1 MPDEKQAQ
9 SIPEPEV
16 PLNAARG
23 EKGENLNPVG
33 PDGTA
38 APQAQM
44 PAQDAEVL
52 SHTLPSRQEF
62 ARDFLAGKASGL
74 MERLAPDAKTS
85 DVEGWV
91 EDDETVDRLARWHRE
106 SPDG

>member
-1 MPDEKQAQ
+1 MPDEKQNNT
-9 SIPEPEV
+9 PEPEV

-23 EKGENLNPVG
+23 QKGQNLDPVG
-33 PDGTA
+33 PDGA
-38 APQAQM
+38 AEPEAQM

-52 SHTLPSRQEF
+52 SHTLPSRQDF

-74 MERLAPDAKTS
+74 MERLAPGAKTS

>member
-1 MPDEKQAQ
+1 MPDANDKKPA
-9 SIPEPEV
+9 PEV

-23 EKGENLNPVG
+23 QQGDVPDPVG
-33 PDGTA
+33 PDGKASQQA
-38 APQAQM
+38 AM
-44 PAQDAEVL
+44 PPADAEVL
-52 SHTLPSRQEF
+52 NHTLPSRQDF
-62 ARDFLAGKASGL
+62 ARDFLAGKTSGL
-74 MERLAPDAKTS
+74 MERLAPNAKVS

>member
-1 MPDEKQAQ
+1 MPDKDTA
-9 SIPEPEV
+9 PTPEV

-23 EKGENLNPVG
+23 QKGGHLHPVG

-38 APQAQM
+38 PADSQM
-44 PAQDAEVL
+44 PPQDAEVL
-52 SHTLPSRQEF
+52 SHTLPARQGY
-62 ARDFLAGKASGL
+62 ARDFLAGKAAGL
-74 MERLAPDAKTS
+74 MERLAPNAQTS

-91 EDDETVDRLARWHRE
+91 EDDETVDRLARWQRE